1 LTRAPALKKVSLIVY
16 DFDGTLVDTLEDIA
30 FALNL
35 TLGELGR
42 KELSLGEVSRCVGR
56 GVVMLI
62 TQALGGEGDI
72 PRAVEIFRGHY
83 GRHLIKHTRLY
94 PGVRETVRGFSG
106 LRQAICSNKPE
117 DFVRAILTRLDF
129 EKPFQMVVG
138 GDTAQAPKPDPAGL
152 NLIMDRL
159 GVHANETVMVGDS
172 PVDIATGRA
181 AGVATLAVCY
191 GNASRE
197 ALAKERPDALLESFS
212 DLTRYVN

>member
-1 LTRAPALKKVSLIVY
+1 MTRGPTLKKVSLIVY

-42 KELSLGEVSRCVGR
+42 KQLSLSEVSRCVGR
-56 GVVMLI
+56 GVVMLL

-94 PGVRETVRGFSG
+94 PGVRETVGGFSG

-117 DFVRAILTRLDF
+117 DFVHAILARLDF
-129 EKPFQMVVG
+129 QEPFQMVVG
-138 GDTAQAPKPDPAGL
+138 GDTVNAPKPDPEGI
-152 NLIMDRL
+152 NLIMGRL
-159 GVHANETVMVGDS
+159 GASAAETVMVGDS

-181 AGVATLAVCY
+181 ADVATLAVCY

-212 DLTRYVN
+212 DLTRYVT